1 GSYRWIHQD
10 YASAAPLLDG
20 GHVRMQ
26 NIGDGSTLQHVFHT
40 FDRQR
45 LISAFCEIGTEVELV
60 GRFKCPGSSIGR
72 DTTVAVEITST
83 EAVKH
88 LGQEI
93 QQRIGSSNKQSA
105 ATGGDEYSGALL
117 QRTESS
123 DSVVVAGDMNAQ
135 DRVFSGGDD
144 DNDPPGCNHIST
156 RRIIRRQ
163 VKLSVRAD
171 REAWW
176 TRKAEDMEDA
186 KNAGNRSA
194 VTPFRFWHLAVHLS
208 IYDYDI
214 FEYQDFMLHCSSSGA
229 VNLFTLLAVSNKADT
244 PSFIGVQV
252 PMKFGFT
259 EVPLS
264 DSGHIRR
271 TVYLD
276 NDWYWTTCVVLIPW
290 SALVEHSPILQRRFE
305 VRAVELTQVD
315 PNAVFVNNEVKL
327 SNLQIFG
334 FDFDHTL
341 ATYTKALDE
350 FIFNE
355 ARDWM
360 VKQLKSCHLIV
371 VLELHC
377 YNAHAGCTHWD
388 VVLQMSRKIKRM
400 NRSKSEN
407 GSVHHHQL
415 KVLGYRIQTNEDKPE
430 SKSFSLPE
438 SAYVPPE
445 GRPESGKDGPLD
457 LPRVLAVR
465 NPEFVV
471 AEQLLLLFYNLL
483 DDVTEGCQ
491 ITRRFVKY
499 TDACRQTATVQS
511 SNVSGIWLISNWN
524 MRRPGAAHSV
534 AWKHHK
540 RDSAGFQYPDDL
552 MNFTYSPDFAIRGLH
567 YDVKK
572 GYLMKVDAY
581 HHIQLDT
588 VYRGFTPVSY
598 EETLEVYNGSHLP
611 SDILK
616 QNTLTSSALAMRSS
630 SKLMDFFTIPEFYL
644 LSSII
649 ELFERQKIKYQP
661 INVYQDVSSSVSR
674 VHKSGLLGL
683 NIMANP
689 ERHIYR
695 DPHLPAFLN
704 KLVTDG
710 RKLFLISNSSAAF
723 IDRGMR
729 FLIGEDWRE
738 LFDVIISRA
747 NKPLFFQQSAN
758 QFRHMDDRGHFKD
771 WEGVRSLSRGHIYD
785 GGCLEQLIS
794 LTHWNAQHILYF
806 GDHVYSDLADVSN
819 LQGWTTA
826 AVIPELEHEIMVN
839 NTLEFR
845 RCSTKLRH
853 LEELIN
859 SYQVIRIVLVL
870 IVHFHPSHLQFW
882 LQHVMAAISR
892 IRTKWPIR
900 SSFELGSFFA
910 RDCPD
915 FSAPPE
921 LRKLVVAVCDCT
933 TGMPLGCPVVLVTRN
948 RRKWDS
954 ESCVPSGSLS
964 ARRSS
969 GSHTA
974 IHSGVTIPL
983 LDSNFLCAPS
993 TLLVTSAQ
1001 KVERNELRISS
1012 KISFNKYFGSIFR
1025 SFHNPSYFSRR
1036 LAQYA
1041 VLYTSKVSNI
1051 YRYPLDHIFYPKRP
1065 NFRVS
1070 FMMVTD
1076 FSIFVVRAYELRLLV
1091 FEETHRLPRSPSD
1104 SFALLSCVPDKR
1116 TFRTH
1121 IALSRYSLLD

>member
-1 GSYRWIHQD
+1 M
-10 YASAAPLLDG
+10 
-20 GHVRMQ
+20 VRV
-26 NIGDGSTLQHVFHT
+26 ST
-40 FDRQR
+40 
-45 LISAFCEIGTEVELV
+45 
-60 GRFKCPGSSIGR
+60 
-72 DTTVAVEITST
+72 
-83 EAVKH
+83 
-88 LGQEI
+88 
-93 QQRIGSSNKQSA
+93 
-105 ATGGDEYSGALL
+105 ALCWN
-117 QRTESS
+117 
-123 DSVVVAGDMNAQ
+123 VY
-135 DRVFSGGDD
+135 FF
-144 DNDPPGCNHIST
+144 
-156 RRIIRRQ
+156 IRSRGF
-163 VKLSVRAD
+163 LSV
-171 REAWW
+171 
-176 TRKAEDMEDA
+176 T
-186 KNAGNRSA
+186 
-194 VTPFRFWHLAVHLS
+194 
-208 IYDYDI
+208 
-214 FEYQDFMLHCSSSGA
+214 GA
-229 VNLFTLLAVSNKADT
+229 STALRHFSVYSK
-244 PSFIGVQV
+244 P
-252 PMKFGFT
+252 T
-259 EVPLS
+259 ELQCMQE
-264 DSGHIRR
+264 H
-271 TVYLD
+271 YLD
-276 NDWYWTTCVVLIPW
+276 MCKRC
-290 SALVEHSPILQRRFE
+290 EM
-305 VRAVELTQVD
+305 RAVELTQVD

-360 VKQLKSCHLIV
+360 VKQLK
-371 VLELHC
+371 
-377 YNAHAGCTHWD
+377 
-388 VVLQMSRKIKRM
+388 
-400 NRSKSEN
+400 
-407 GSVHHHQL
+407 
-415 KVLGYRIQTNEDKPE
+415 
-430 SKSFSLPE
+430 
-438 SAYVPPE
+438 
-445 GRPESGKDGPLD
+445 
-457 LPRVLAVR
+457 
-465 NPEFVV
+465 
-471 AEQLLLLFYNLL
+471 
-483 DDVTEGCQ
+483 
-491 ITRRFVKY
+491 
-499 TDACRQTATVQS
+499 
-511 SNVSGIWLISNWN
+511 
-524 MRRPGAAHSV
+524 
-534 AWKHHK
+534 
-540 RDSAGFQYPDDL
+540 YPDDL

-630 SKLMDFFTIPEFYL
+630 SKHPLMFQLMDFFTIPEFYL

-859 SYQVIRIVLVL
+859 SYQ
-870 IVHFHPSHLQFW
+870 H
-882 LQHVMAAISR
+882 AIS
-892 IRTKWPIR
+892 P
-900 SSFELGSFFA
+900 EA
-910 RDCPD
+910 R
-915 FSAPPE
+915 
-921 LRKLVVAVCDCT
+921 
-933 TGMPLGCPVVLVTRN
+933 
-948 RRKWDS
+948 
-954 ESCVPSGSLS
+954 
-964 ARRSS
+964 
-969 GSHTA
+969 
-974 IHSGVTIPL
+974 
-983 LDSNFLCAPS
+983 
-993 TLLVTSAQ
+993 TLLRSWQ
-1001 KVERNELRISS
+1001 VERNELRISS

-1051 YRYPLDHIFYPKRP
+1051 YRYPLDHIFYPKR
-1065 NFRVS
+1065 
-1070 FMMVTD
+1070 TG
-1076 FSIFVVRAYELRLLV
+1076 
-1091 FEETHRLPRSPSD
+1091 LPHEP
-1104 SFALLSCVPDKR
+1104 AWWQ
-1116 TFRTH
+1116 
-1121 IALSRYSLLD
+1121 

>member
-1 GSYRWIHQD
+1 MVRVSTALCWNLYFFIRSRSFLSVTG
-10 YASAAPLLDG
+10 ASAALRHFSVYSKPTELQC
-20 GHVRMQ
+20 MQ
-26 NIGDGSTLQHVFHT
+26 EH
-40 FDRQR
+40 
-45 LISAFCEIGTEVELV
+45 
-60 GRFKCPGSSIGR
+60 
-72 DTTVAVEITST
+72 
-83 EAVKH
+83 
-88 LGQEI
+88 
-93 QQRIGSSNKQSA
+93 
-105 ATGGDEYSGALL
+105 
-117 QRTESS
+117 
-123 DSVVVAGDMNAQ
+123 
-135 DRVFSGGDD
+135 
-144 DNDPPGCNHIST
+144 
-156 RRIIRRQ
+156 
-163 VKLSVRAD
+163 
-171 REAWW
+171 
-176 TRKAEDMEDA
+176 
-186 KNAGNRSA
+186 
-194 VTPFRFWHLAVHLS
+194 
-208 IYDYDI
+208 
-214 FEYQDFMLHCSSSGA
+214 
-229 VNLFTLLAVSNKADT
+229 
-244 PSFIGVQV
+244 
-252 PMKFGFT
+252 
-259 EVPLS
+259 
-264 DSGHIRR
+264 
-271 TVYLD
+271 YLD
-276 NDWYWTTCVVLIPW
+276 MCK
-290 SALVEHSPILQRRFE
+290 RCE

-341 ATYTKALDE
+341 ATYTKSLDE

-360 VKQLKSCHLIV
+360 VKQLK
-371 VLELHC
+371 
-377 YNAHAGCTHWD
+377 
-388 VVLQMSRKIKRM
+388 
-400 NRSKSEN
+400 
-407 GSVHHHQL
+407 
-415 KVLGYRIQTNEDKPE
+415 
-430 SKSFSLPE
+430 
-438 SAYVPPE
+438 
-445 GRPESGKDGPLD
+445 
-457 LPRVLAVR
+457 
-465 NPEFVV
+465 
-471 AEQLLLLFYNLL
+471 
-483 DDVTEGCQ
+483 
-491 ITRRFVKY
+491 
-499 TDACRQTATVQS
+499 
-511 SNVSGIWLISNWN
+511 
-524 MRRPGAAHSV
+524 
-534 AWKHHK
+534 
-540 RDSAGFQYPDDL
+540 YPDDL

-588 VYRGFTPVSY
+588 VYRGFTPVSC

-630 SKLMDFFTIPEFYL
+630 SKHPLMFQLMDFFTIPEFYL

-695 DPHLPAFLN
+695 DPHLAAFLN

-806 GDHVYSDLADVSN
+806 GDHVYSDLAICMISGARWLRWLEREFTYRKVRVSNPTSDSRLLLPRLGQPSSIPALVLPSGGMAARHRRGVTAERYDVSN

-859 SYQVIRIVLVL
+859 SYQ
-870 IVHFHPSHLQFW
+870 HACSP
-882 LQHVMAAISR
+882 
-892 IRTKWPIR
+892 
-900 SSFELGSFFA
+900 EA
-910 RDCPD
+910 R
-915 FSAPPE
+915 
-921 LRKLVVAVCDCT
+921 
-933 TGMPLGCPVVLVTRN
+933 
-948 RRKWDS
+948 
-954 ESCVPSGSLS
+954 
-964 ARRSS
+964 
-969 GSHTA
+969 
-974 IHSGVTIPL
+974 
-983 LDSNFLCAPS
+983 
-993 TLLVTSAQ
+993 TLLRSWLL
-1001 KVERNELRISS
+1001 ERNDLRVSS

-1041 VLYTSKVSNI
+1041 VLYTSKVSNL
-1051 YRYPLDHIFYPKRP
+1051 YRYPLDHIFYPKRTGLP
-1065 NFRVS
+1065 HEPACMHVPPKREPCSVHGCWNEMISESVRRYRLTNTLAAS
-1070 FMMVTD
+1070 FVRSTIPLISVVAWPSMPCFILQRSPIYTD
-1076 FSIFVVRAYELRLLV
+1076 TRWIISSIRSVPVCPTNPHGGNSYLAPHISIYVLLV
-1091 FEETHRLPRSPSD
+1091 PQNIPP
-1104 SFALLSCVPDKR
+1104 LL
-1116 TFRTH
+1116 
-1121 IALSRYSLLD
+1121 